1 LLLNLLTS
9 LNIYAKLQK
18 IQSEIKELV
27 RTEENKFQRYFFFNE
42 LQILQHLKPLL
53 EKHHLTLLLSDDIS
67 QPFIH
72 ERNNLCTNCSLISD
86 KKEGKEHY
94 VKYLKKLEIVDAE
107 NPENKLL
114 FNFWAGGQ
122 NVDLAKAK
130 GSAETYAIKYFLAKF
145 FLIPVKDEGDPD
157 YGKDEKAKERINSS
171 GTEWQTLNKSNIDK
185 SLTNS
190 ITSELVD
197 NLINLFRQKTADNKE
212 RQTKFLTKLDQLL
225 TKQGITGVTETDAN
239 SFRNRLS
246 LLTPLNYQELY
257 NWLLK
262 FEDNK

>member
-1 LLLNLLTS
+1 MTKKNTDNQTITP

-18 IQSEIKELV
+18 VQAEIKELV
-27 RTEENKFQRYFFFNE
+27 RTEENKFQKYFFFNE

-53 EKHHLTLLLSDDIS
+53 EKHHLTLLLSDDIN
-67 QPFIH
+67 QPFLH
-72 ERNNLCTNCSLISD
+72 E
-86 KKEGKEHY
+86 KEGKEHY

-157 YGKDEKAKERINSS
+157 YGKEEKNKEV
-171 GTEWQTLNKSNIDK
+171 NKSNNNK
-185 SLTNS
+185 SLTDLKQPVNS
-190 ITSELVD
+190 INNELVN
-197 NLINLFRQKTADNKE
+197 NLISLFRQKTADNKE
-212 RQTKFLTKLDQLL
+212 RKINFCTNLDERLMQ
-225 TKQGITGVTETDAN
+225 QGIVGKTDN
-239 SFRNRLS
+239 SNFPNRLA
-246 LLTPLNYQELY
+246 LLNPMNYQELY

-262 FEDNK
+262 FEDN